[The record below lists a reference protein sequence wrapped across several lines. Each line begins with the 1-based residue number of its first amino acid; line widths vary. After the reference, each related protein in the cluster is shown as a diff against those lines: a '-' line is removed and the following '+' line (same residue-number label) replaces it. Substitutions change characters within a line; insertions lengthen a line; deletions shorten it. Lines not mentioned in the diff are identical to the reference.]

1 MIQANEYLLECVN
14 DDGSERKIALDVSNH
29 GDRLVIGSDATR
41 ITITLKLIS
50 KSLVL
55 SIDDPGLAKQE
66 LLSLAVPHD
75 LAEPCTMEHYDSMGM
90 RLRRRVW

>member
-75 LAEPCTMEHYDSMGM
+75 LAEPCWLSLSAGLVSRT
-90 RLRRRVW
+90 RKLP